1 MPVPIIMAALEAA
14 EAIAATEA
22 ATAIEVNVARA
33 AKMAQNVDRL
43 AKIAEKGL
51 RTARAPKAADELRNA
66 RRRFARE
73 ADRYIKEANKY
84 TGAVK
89 DRYETLAKRSL
100 NKALS
105 TYSENYPASKYSKD
119 IKNLI
124 DNLDSSTLSK
134 VRRGDVQGLIKESF
148 SSLQSADID
157 RRAEEADRI
166 MSSSAGS
173 RIYGATTNIWAKVGE
188 DGKLTDRYS
197 YRERNK
203 ALMDYFGV
211 DDMMGVIEK
220 FEEEFPDTLYGDTD
234 KLEKYDEIVTAGLAR
249 FK

>member
-51 RTARAPKAADELRNA
+51 KTARAPKAADELRNA

-73 ADRYIKEANKY
+73 ADKYVREANKY

-105 TYSENYPASKYSKD
+105 TYSENYPVSKYSKD

-157 RRAEEADRI
+157 RRAQEADRI

-173 RIYGATTNIWAKVGE
+173 RIYGATVNIWSDSAYH
-188 DGKLTDRYS
+188 DRD
-197 YRERNK
+197 K
-203 ALMDYFGV
+203 ALMDYFGT

-234 KLEKYDEIVTAGLAR
+234 KIEKYDEIVTAGQAR

>member
-22 ATAIEVNVARA
+22 ATAIEINVARA
-33 AKMAQNVDRL
+33 AKMAQNVDRI
-43 AKIAEKGL
+43 ASIAEKGL
-51 RTARAPKAADELRNA
+51 KTARAPKAADELRNA

-73 ADRYIKEANKY
+73 ADRYVKEANKY
-84 TGAVK
+84 TGAIK

-105 TYSENYPASKYSKD
+105 TYSENYPTSKYSKD

-157 RRAEEADRI
+157 RRAQEADRI

-173 RIYGATTNIWAKVGE
+173 RIYGATVNIWSDKSY
-188 DGKLTDRYS
+188 KDRD
-197 YRERNK
+197 R
-203 ALMDYFGV
+203 ALMEYFGT

-234 KLEKYDEIVTAGLAR
+234 KIEKYDEIVTAGQAK